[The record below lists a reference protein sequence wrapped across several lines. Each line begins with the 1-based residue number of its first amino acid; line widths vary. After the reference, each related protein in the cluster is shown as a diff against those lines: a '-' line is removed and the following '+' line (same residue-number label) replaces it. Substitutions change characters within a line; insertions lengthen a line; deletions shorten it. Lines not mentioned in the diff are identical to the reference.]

1 MTINGQDLIAP
12 ILISVKVA
20 LISSIIAF
28 LLAVAAARW
37 TSRRR
42 FRGQSLVETAFLLPL
57 VLPPTVVGFALL
69 VALGRRSWI
78 GEAYEWVTGQPVL
91 FTWIAAT
98 IAASVVAFPL
108 AYRTIK
114 VGFEEVEPAYEDAAR
129 SMGASEWQVFRFITV
144 PLASRALV
152 AGYILGFARALG
164 EFGATLMVAGNIPHR
179 TQTIPTAIYL
189 AVDGGLWRLA
199 WTWAIVMAILS
210 FLLLLAAGKYSR
222 R

>member
-28 LLAVAAARW
+28 VFAVAAARW

-78 GEAYEWVTGQPVL
+78 GESYEWLTGQPVL

-210 FLLLLAAGKYSR
+210 FLLLLAAGRYSR